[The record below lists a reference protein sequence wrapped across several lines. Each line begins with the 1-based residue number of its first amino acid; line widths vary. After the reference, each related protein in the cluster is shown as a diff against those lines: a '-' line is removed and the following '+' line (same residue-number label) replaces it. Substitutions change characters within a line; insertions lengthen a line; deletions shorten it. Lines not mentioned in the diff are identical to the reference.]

1 MITSKVLDRGAIE
14 LLGPFG
20 LTNSLYGGSRNI
32 ALLDTSVVTDYAM
45 YIMIGLLS
53 LVLIIFSNV
62 FSLDFR
68 FVIVIIATLLCTFKS
83 PFYFLVSI
91 GHIPV
96 LWNVY
101 TYTIWTIV
109 MLLFIQ
115 GINSLTCVFI
125 LMLFILR
132 LLYLNLT
139 VITCYVN
146 TFNN

>member
-83 PFYFLVSI
+83 PFYFS
-91 GHIPV
+91 
-96 LWNVY
+96 
-101 TYTIWTIV
+101 
-109 MLLFIQ
+109 
-115 GINSLTCVFI
+115 C
-125 LMLFILR
+125 
-132 LLYLNLT
+132 
-139 VITCYVN
+139 
-146 TFNN
+146 

>member
-83 PFYFLVSI
+83 PFYLS
-91 GHIPV
+91 
-96 LWNVY
+96 
-101 TYTIWTIV
+101 
-109 MLLFIQ
+109 
-115 GINSLTCVFI
+115 C
-125 LMLFILR
+125 
-132 LLYLNLT
+132 
-139 VITCYVN
+139 
-146 TFNN
+146 